1 MVEKEQIVCTP
12 HNISLISVNY
22 SIVAVSRGSKPPV
35 TLKRTRSDG
44 DIQAI
49 NILTDNAKNLMRVV
63 TDVLHATET
72 ATIRVTPEIREKLSG
87 LSWVKTSEARQ
98 ATLN

>member
-1 MVEKEQIVCTP
+1 
-12 HNISLISVNY
+12 
-22 SIVAVSRGSKPPV
+22 
-35 TLKRTRSDG
+35 
-44 DIQAI
+44 
-49 NILTDNAKNLMRVV
+49 MRVV

-87 LSWVKTSEARQ
+87 LSWIKTSEARQ